1 MLWAILRFIHFSLLN
16 RAAIV
21 ANPSQKPLVPKSA
34 SLPKP
39 LVPWACR
46 CPSHLPFSSLTCEWL
61 QKEFLD
67 HGNRKYHIL
76 AIICTMS
83 HIKFGSLDTSC
94 ICCLV
99 LDTEIKKYWFLGRNI
114 LKLRQIKSFL
124 LSFRLLQLIVFNSR
138 LPQ

>member
-1 MLWAILRFIHFSLLN
+1 MGRAQPYFSRTKRNPAENLRGYDTWGKSTLCLSWPYSCDSCQLLEVLPTQMLWAILRFIHFSLLN

-67 HGNRKYHIL
+67 IRFFFFFKDSSSSFH
-76 AIICTMS
+76 
-83 HIKFGSLDTSC
+83 
-94 ICCLV
+94 LV
-99 LDTEIKKYWFLGRNI
+99 IMWFL
-114 LKLRQIKSFL
+114 
-124 LSFRLLQLIVFNSR
+124 
-138 LPQ
+138 